1 MQNTPLSYAITDTVI
16 GTIVLVGSERGLR
29 QLQWVKNAAAGKE
42 WVAGA
47 YRDALDVPG
56 FFAGTIEAIRDYLAG
71 KGPLKMPYDLV
82 GGTPLQ
88 RMVWLAIAKIPY
100 GQTISYTALAQRV
113 GFPNTVRAVA
123 SACGAN
129 PLPLV
134 IPCHRIIAKDGSLG
148 GFSMG
153 GIEVKEKLLAME
165 EKEEPITAVAA

>member
-1 MQNTPLSYAITDTVI
+1 MNAQPLSYAITATAI

-29 QLQWVKNAAAGKE
+29 VAHWVRDANEGKQWVAAQ
-42 WVAGA
+42 
-47 YRDALDVPG
+47 YPDALDVPG
-56 FFAGTIEAIRDYLAG
+56 FFKGTVDAINDYLAG
-71 KGPLKMPYDLV
+71 KGALKVPYDLV

-100 GQTISYTALAQRV
+100 GETISYTALAQRV
-113 GFPNTVRAVA
+113 GFASAIRAVA

-134 IPCHRIIAKDGSLG
+134 IPCHRIIAKDGTLG

-153 GIEVKEKLLAME
+153 GLDIKEKLLAME
-165 EKEEPITAVAA
+165 KNAEPIAQVA